1 MNYDH
6 HCVKSVRIRSFSD
19 SYFPAFDLNTE
30 IYRVNSVVSLTAGIY
45 GPEKLRIWTLFTQW

>member
-6 HCVKSVRIRSFSD
+6 HCVKTVRIRSFSG

-30 IYRVNSVVSLTAGIY
+30 IYRVNSVVTLNSGIY
-45 GPEKLRIWTLFTQW
+45 GQEKLRIWTLFTQW